1 VSNRWTCLPS
11 SLLSPR
17 TWRPLHA
24 VPVLRL
30 GTLAASTAWAIVS
43 LVLVHASTTR
53 MHHWS
58 HTVLRRLGVAL
69 EIHGRPQDGA
79 RLWVANHLSWLDPL
93 VLMSLRPMGAL
104 AKREVAT
111 YPFIGRA
118 ARRLGLAFVD
128 RTDPTSRA
136 AALTRFA
143 ADLRRGEPML
153 LFPEGTTTRGQG
165 LAPLQEGGLKAAYRC
180 RIAVQTIQLSSAD
193 PWYPWTGDDTLL
205 PHLLDLSRARSTRLR
220 LAFGEVLEPRRFVH
234 EEAWCQAIRRQLDP
248 ASRGPH
254 EP

>member
-1 VSNRWTCLPS
+1 VSDHSTCLPS
-11 SLLSPR
+11 SVLSPQA
-17 TWRPLHA
+17 WRPLHV

-30 GTLAASTAWAIVS
+30 GTLAASTAWAIAS
-43 LVLVHASTTR
+43 LGFVRASTTR

-58 HTVLRRLGVAL
+58 RTMLRRLGVVL
-69 EIHGRPQDGA
+69 EIHGRPQDGP

-104 AKREVAT
+104 AKYEVAT
-111 YPFIGRA
+111 YPFIGRP
-118 ARRLGLAFVD
+118 ARRLGLAFVN

-136 AALTRFA
+136 AALTRLA

-165 LAPLQEGGLKAAYRC
+165 LAPLQEGGLRAAYRC
-180 RIAVQTIQLSSAD
+180 GVAVQTIQLTVTD
-193 PWYPWTGDDTLL
+193 PWYPWIGDDTLL
-205 PHLLDLSRARSTRLR
+205 PHLLTLSRARSTRLR
-220 LAFGEVLEPRRFVH
+220 LAFGEALDPRQFVH
-234 EEAWCQAIRRQLDP
+234 EEAWCQAIQRQLDP
-248 ASRGPH
+248 ASRGSH